1 MDKYVNNLKEKYKV
15 ICIHQR
21 LRSPATNML
30 NLGVSMALQ
39 NVVELLHFRQ
49 RMEVQSLARTV
60 RKSWGELDPVKLTN
74 VYNRWKLVLDLII
87 EDKGGDRKV
96 ESKRGKLFR
105 APSDEAEV
113 LDTPVNKAQAEE
125 EAISAM
131 ECEAP

>member
-1 MDKYVNNLKEKYKV
+1 M
-15 ICIHQR
+15 
-21 LRSPATNML
+21 
-30 NLGVSMALQ
+30 
-39 NVVELLHFRQ
+39 
-49 RMEVQSLARTV
+49 LARTV

-87 EDKGGDRKV
+87 KDEGGDRKV

-113 LDTPVNKAQAEE
+113 LGVPVNEAQAEE
-125 EAISAM
+125 EAISAV